1 MELNDFFAKHRKLA
15 LAFSGG
21 TDSSYLLYAAL
32 KYGADVKAY
41 YVKSQFQPEFEYADA
56 LELARRLGAE
66 ISVIET
72 DILSDENIR
81 LNPENR
87 CYYCKRRLLSLI
99 SENAFKDGY
108 AEIMDGTNAS
118 DDAGDRPGM
127 KALREAGVLS
137 PLRDCGITKDELRR
151 LSREA
156 GIFTWCKPAYA
167 CLATRLPSGTEI
179 TPQLL
184 RRTEKAE
191 DFLRELGFSD
201 FRVRC
206 TGDCAKLQVKPEQL
220 QLVINEREKIL
231 SFMSSL
237 YKEVVLDLKTR

>member
-87 CYYCKRRLLSLI
+87 CYYCKRRLLALI

-108 AEIMDGTNAS
+108 TEIMDGTNAS